1 MSNATTQAQLGTFG
15 NRPPANL
22 QAAKKVKNPV
32 LAGIAKAGSR
42 GVLQLS
48 ALLDANAGGS
58 NWYDLTGDVF
68 NKILVEDAAVGATLD
83 AAAAKL
89 LQNFAAGAA
98 NL

>member
-1 MSNATTQAQLGTFG
+1 L
-15 NRPPANL
+15 L
-22 QAAKKVKNPV
+22 AAKKVKNPV
-32 LAGIAKAGSR
+32 LAGIAKAGSL

-48 ALLDANAGGS
+48 AMLDAKPSGS

-68 NKILVEDAAVGATLD
+68 NKILVEGQAVGATLD